1 MSCLITSFY
10 LFFLAFRLLPSPLAR
25 VQRDRGQKV
34 ISSGPYAII
43 RHPMYF
49 AFIPLMVGTPLL
61 LGSWLGAVFGA
72 LYMLL
77 VARRAVLEE
86 RMLVDSLEGYREY
99 MKRIRYRLIP
109 YVW

>member
-1 MSCLITSFY
+1 MV
-10 LFFLAFRLLPSPLAR
+10 FFRKKRRHREIFRMGCPLSTKI
-25 VQRDRGQKV
+25 DS
-34 ISSGPYAII
+34 ISII

-49 AFIPLMVGTPLL
+49 AFIPFMVGTPLL
-61 LGSWLGAVFGA
+61 LGSWFGAVFGV

-86 RMLVDSLEGYREY
+86 RMLVDSLEDYREY
-99 MKRIRYRLIP
+99 MKRVRYRLIP